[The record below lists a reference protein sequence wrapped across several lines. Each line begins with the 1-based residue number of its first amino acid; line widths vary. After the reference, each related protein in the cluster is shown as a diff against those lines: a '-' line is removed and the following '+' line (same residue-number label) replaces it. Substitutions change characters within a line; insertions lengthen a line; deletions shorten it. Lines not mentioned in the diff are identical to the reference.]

1 MMRKSSICLLKYSD
15 FSRLNYARVKPK
27 SVVKIGT
34 GWSMP
39 AHNTWGQSE
48 KLWKNFFIFLM
59 PLIATNILQN
69 LSGTINTVFV
79 GQMMGV
85 QAIAAVAVFFPIL
98 FCLMAFVIGLS
109 AGSTV
114 LVGQAWGAQNIEKV
128 RAVVGSTVFM
138 TLIGGSVIACLGVV
152 FARSILMALGI
163 DEAIMHLSL
172 PYVQWMLAGSPLL
185 FVYIIYTS
193 ILRGVGDSTTP
204 LIASGMTILIGLC
217 VTPILIAGY
226 FGFPQLGIIAPAI
239 ATILGL
245 VCVLLFLYF
254 YLGYKQHPLRLDA
267 QMLKHIRFNRQL
279 SKTIL
284 RLGIPT
290 GIQMITTSVAG
301 LAIVGLVNRHGADA
315 TAAYGAVNQV
325 LNYIQFPALSIAIAA
340 SIFAAQAIGAGQSE
354 LLAKVI
360 RTALTMNILITG
372 LLVILAYLF
381 SKYLMALFI
390 TDPAVVEL
398 GQQLLFIVLWS
409 ILFFGAS
416 AIFASIMRASGTVNV
431 PTVINILAIVV
442 IEVPCAYL
450 FSQWWGLQGIWY
462 AYALTFV
469 CLCLMQGFYYQLF
482 WKKKTIKTLI

>member
-1 MMRKSSICLLKYSD
+1 MS
-15 FSRLNYARVKPK
+15 
-27 SVVKIGT
+27 
-34 GWSMP
+34 
-39 AHNTWGQSE
+39 AHTPLVQQQ
-48 KLWKNFFIFLM
+48 KLWKAFFIFLM

-69 LSGTINTVFV
+69 LSGTINTIFV

-128 RAVVGSTVFM
+128 RAVVGSTIFM
-138 TLIGGSVIACLGVV
+138 TLIGGSFIAFLGVI
-152 FARSILMALGI
+152 FARPILSALGI
-163 DEAIMHLSL
+163 DEDVMHLSL

-217 VTPILIAGY
+217 VTPVLIAGY
-226 FGFPQLGIIAPAI
+226 FGFPKLGIVAPAI
-239 ATILGL
+239 ATILGF
-245 VCVLLFLYF
+245 VSVLTFLYF
-254 YLGYKQHPLRLDA
+254 YLNYKKHPLRLDA
-267 QMLKHIRFNRQL
+267 QLLRHIRFDRQL
-279 SKTIL
+279 SKIIL
-284 RLGIPT
+284 RLGVPT

-301 LAIVGLVNRHGADA
+301 LVIVGLVNRHGADA

-340 SIFAAQAIGAGQSE
+340 SIFGAQAIGAGKSE
-354 LLAKVI
+354 LLAKVT
-360 RTALTMNILITG
+360 RTALGMNITITG
-372 LLVILAYLF
+372 SLVVLAYLF

-390 TDPAVVEL
+390 TDHAVVEL

-416 AIFASIMRASGTVNV
+416 AIFASIMRASGTVTM
-431 PTVINILAIVV
+431 PMVINIVAIIA

-450 FSQWWGLQGIWY
+450 FSEWWGLQGIWY
-462 AYALTFV
+462 AYALAFV
-469 CLCLMQGFYYQLF
+469 SLCIMQGLYYQF
-482 WKKKTIKTLI
+482 VWKKKTIETLI

>member
-1 MMRKSSICLLKYSD
+1 MS
-15 FSRLNYARVKPK
+15 
-27 SVVKIGT
+27 
-34 GWSMP
+34 
-39 AHNTWGQSE
+39 AHTPLVQQQ
-48 KLWKNFFIFLM
+48 KLWKAFFIFLM

-69 LSGTINTVFV
+69 LSGTINTIFV

-114 LVGQAWGAQNIEKV
+114 LIGQAWGAQNIEKV
-128 RAVVGSTVFM
+128 RAVVGSTIFM
-138 TLIGGSVIACLGVV
+138 TLIGGSFIAFLGVI
-152 FARSILMALGI
+152 FARPILSALGI
-163 DEAIMHLSL
+163 DEGVMHLSL

-204 LIASGMTILIGLC
+204 LIASSMTILIGLC
-217 VTPILIAGY
+217 VTPVLIAGY
-226 FGFPQLGIIAPAI
+226 FGFPKLGIVAPAI
-239 ATILGL
+239 ATILGF
-245 VCVLLFLYF
+245 VSVLTFLYF
-254 YLGYKQHPLRLDA
+254 YLNYKQHPLRLDA
-267 QMLKHIRFNRQL
+267 QLLRHIRFDRQL
-279 SKTIL
+279 SKIIL
-284 RLGIPT
+284 RLGVPT

-301 LAIVGLVNRHGADA
+301 LVIVGLVNRHGADA

-340 SIFAAQAIGAGQSE
+340 SIFGAQAIGAGKSE
-354 LLAKVI
+354 LLAKVT
-360 RTALTMNILITG
+360 RTALGMNIIITG
-372 LLVILAYLF
+372 SLVVLAYLF

-390 TDPAVVEL
+390 TDHAVVEL

-416 AIFASIMRASGTVNV
+416 AIFASIMRASGTVTM
-431 PTVINILAIVV
+431 PMVINIVAIIA

-450 FSQWWGLQGIWY
+450 FSEWWGLQGIWY
-462 AYALTFV
+462 AYALAFV
-469 CLCLMQGFYYQLF
+469 SLCIMQGLYYQF
-482 WKKKTIKTLI
+482 VWKKKTIETLI